1 MNDERPPGTG
11 FVAGAGTAATAAARA
26 TRSGA
31 GWVTRTVSA
40 FVQAGGGGPSGL
52 ASLLKLYAVHSAGD
66 AMLAVA
72 LAGTLF
78 FQVPTGQ
85 ARGRVALYLFVTM
98 APFAVIA
105 PVIGPALDRFRH
117 GRRVALALTLFGR
130 AGLALVLA
138 GALAHYE
145 PVALYP
151 AAFTVLVL
159 SRAWGVSKAAVV
171 PRVLPEQ
178 FTLVQA
184 NARLQLAAVSVATAA
199 GGLAVGL
206 SKLVGT
212 GWLLRVTC
220 LVYLAG
226 GVLALRLPAH
236 VDAADRGPRMTWRLT
251 PAAPAPRTVVTL
263 RRSAASLRAL
273 SGFLVLFVAFLVR
286 THPVEPVRG
295 TVAIG
300 LLAVTAA
307 VGSLGGTALGARFG
321 KARPEGIVLGG
332 LAATTLACG
341 LTARWFTLATV
352 LAVALL
358 ASAAQT
364 LSKLSLDAV
373 IQRDV
378 DDEVRASTFA
388 WSETLLQLAWVGG
401 GLFGTV
407 LPISGT
413 WGLGVAAGLL
423 AVALVAA
430 LGERHR
436 ARRGARRPGVEPP
449 ESPSVPFGR
458 EPAPPRR

>member
-1 MNDERPPGTG
+1 MNDERPSGGQST
-11 FVAGAGTAATAAARA
+11 AGADTAAGTART

-31 GWVTRTVSA
+31 SWVARTIRD
-40 FVQAGGGGPSGL
+40 FVHAGNGGPTGFAAL
-52 ASLLKLYAVHSAGD
+52 IKLYALHSAGD
-66 AMLAVA
+66 ALLAVG

-105 PVIGPALDRFRH
+105 PVIGPVLDRFQH
-117 GRRVALALTLFGR
+117 GRRIALAVTLFGR

-138 GALAHYE
+138 GALAHYD
-145 PVALYP
+145 PLALYP
-151 AAFTVLVL
+151 AAFAVLVL
-159 SRAWGVSKAAVV
+159 SRAWGVSKSAVV
-171 PRVLPEQ
+171 PRVLPEG

-184 NARLQLAAVSVATAA
+184 NARLQLAAVSVATLA
-199 GGLAVGL
+199 GGVAVGL
-206 SKLVGT
+206 SKLVGPA
-212 GWLLRVTC
+212 WLLRVTC
-220 LVYLAG
+220 VVY
-226 GVLALRLPAH
+226 GVAAVAALRLPPH
-236 VDAADRGPRMTWRLT
+236 VDAAERGPQMAWRLT
-251 PAAPAPRTVVTL
+251 PATRPPHTVISL
-263 RRSAASLRAL
+263 RRSAASLRGL

-286 THPVEPVRG
+286 THPVHPVRG

-300 LLAVTAA
+300 LLAVAAA
-307 VGSLGGTALGARFG
+307 VGSLSGTALGARFG
-321 KARPEGIVLGG
+321 RAAPDGIVLIV

-341 LTARWFTLATV
+341 LTARWFTLVTV
-352 LAVALL
+352 LGIALL
-358 ASAAQT
+358 ASVAQT

-388 WSETLLQLAWVGG
+388 WSETLLQLAWVAG
-401 GLFGTV
+401 GLLGTV

-413 WGLGVAAGLL
+413 WGLAVAAGLL

-430 LGERHR
+430 LRDRHR
-436 ARRGARRPGVEPP
+436 ARRRERRPGVEPP
-449 ESPSVPFGR
+449 GTQSVPFGR